1 MSRQA
6 MSRPAMDSSAMNSP
20 AHPTDHPTRSG
31 GSRMTQH
38 TTSRRSLLTAA
49 LAAPA
54 AVATAPLLTATPAA
68 AADPVDGCQVVVP
81 WTAIALDPAVTNQAG
96 APAEARV
103 IRLAGTEF
111 LQLRGIVTCA
121 FTADAQLGTLPAEIR
136 PPKLTRGVCPRN
148 NSQGINAIRVEANTA
163 GVINVFGPQTTNKVT
178 WIQLDNFS
186 SVLG

>member
-1 MSRQA
+1 
-6 MSRPAMDSSAMNSP
+6 
-20 AHPTDHPTRSG
+20 
-31 GSRMTQH
+31 MTQH
-38 TTSRRSLLTAA
+38 TTSRRSLLAAA

-54 AVATAPLLTATPAA
+54 VAVGAPLLTATPAA
-68 AADPVDGCQVVVP
+68 ANPVDGCQTVVD
-81 WTAIALDPAVTNQAG
+81 WTAIILDPAVENVAG

-111 LQLRGIVTCA
+111 LQLRGTLTCA
-121 FTADAQLGTLPAEIR
+121 FTADGRLGTLPATIR

-148 NSQGINAIRVEANTA
+148 NSQGINAIRIEANTA
-163 GVINVFGPQTTNKVT
+163 GAVNVFGPQATNKVT

>member
-1 MSRQA
+1 MS
-6 MSRPAMDSSAMNSP
+6 
-20 AHPTDHPTRSG
+20 
-31 GSRMTQH
+31 QH

-54 AVATAPLLTATPAA
+54 VAVAAPLLTATPAA
-68 AADPVDGCQVVVP
+68 AVDPVDGCQTVVD
-81 WTAIALDPAVTNQAG
+81 WTAITLDPAVTAVAG

-111 LQLRGIVTCA
+111 LQLRGTVTCD
-121 FTADAQLGTLPAEIR
+121 FGTDGRLGTLPAAIR

-148 NSQGINAIRVEANTA
+148 NSQGINAVRIEANTA
-163 GVINVFGPQTTNKVT
+163 GYVNVYGPQSTNRVT

>member
-1 MSRQA
+1 
-6 MSRPAMDSSAMNSP
+6 
-20 AHPTDHPTRSG
+20 
-31 GSRMTQH
+31 MTQH
-38 TTSRRSLLTAA
+38 TTSRRSLLAAA

-54 AVATAPLLTATPAA
+54 VAVGAPLLTATPAA
-68 AADPVDGCQVVVP
+68 ANPVDGCQTVVD
-81 WTAIALDPAVTNQAG
+81 WTAIILDPAVENVAG

-111 LQLRGIVTCA
+111 LQLRGTLTCA
-121 FTADAQLGTLPAEIR
+121 FTADGRLGTLPATIR

-148 NSQGINAIRVEANTA
+148 NSQGINAIRIEANTA
-163 GVINVFGPQTTNKVT
+163 GAVNVFGPQSTNKVT